1 METVSPQVADRFIHR
16 TEETLMFTSPEQ
28 FASATK
34 TLFDLQMQTFDM
46 LANKTVKGLEQVMAL
61 NMATARSTM
70 DKTLEASRDL
80 SQARDARAAFD
91 ALSAR
96 MSPDMSGGVEYR
108 DQMKVIIEEM
118 QSEFRRAADVHVA
131 EAKSTLSALI
141 YDVTQNVKPGS
152 ENAVEIIKAA
162 IDNAFK
168 GYEQVTQATRD
179 AVKNVEEQIAKA
191 ASLVTPGADKAAPGA
206 QQGDQPAQ

>member
-1 METVSPQVADRFIHR
+1 
-16 TEETLMFTSPEQ
+16 MFTSPEQ

-61 NMATARSTM
+61 NMATARNTM
-70 DKTLEASRDL
+70 DKTLAASRDVT
-80 SQARDARAAFD
+80 QAQDARAAFD

-96 MSPDMSGGVEYR
+96 MTPDMSGSVEYR

-118 QSEFRRAADVHVA
+118 QNEFRRAADVHVA

-168 GYEQVTQATRD
+168 GYEQVTQATRQ
-179 AVKNVEEQIAKA
+179 AVQNVEEQIAKA
-191 ASLVTPGADKAAPGA
+191 SSLVNPGMAKPAGA
-206 QQGDQPAQ
+206 DQPADKQAE

>member
-1 METVSPQVADRFIHR
+1 
-16 TEETLMFTSPEQ
+16 MFTSPEQ

-70 DKTLEASRDL
+70 DKTLSASRDL

-96 MSPDMSGGVEYR
+96 MSPDMSASTEYR
-108 DQMKVIIEEM
+108 DQMKSIIEEM

-152 ENAVEIIKAA
+152 ENAVEIIKTA

-168 GYEQVTQATRD
+168 GYEQVTQATRQ
-179 AVKNVEEQIAKA
+179 AVQTVEAQIAKA
-191 ASLVTPGADKAAPGA
+191 SSMVQPGMQKTE
-206 QQGDQPAQ
+206 

>member
-1 METVSPQVADRFIHR
+1 
-16 TEETLMFTSPEQ
+16 MFTSPEQ

-46 LANKTVKGLEQVMAL
+46 LANKTDKGLEQVMAL

-70 DKTLEASRDL
+70 DKTLAASRDI
-80 SQARDARAAFD
+80 SQAQDARAAFD

-96 MSPDMSGGVEYR
+96 MSPDMSGSVEYR

-162 IDNAFK
+162 IENAFK

-179 AVKNVEEQIAKA
+179 AVKNVEDQIAKA
-191 ASLVTPGADKAAPGA
+191 SSQFTPATGGQSGGQSGTPSGDK
-206 QQGDQPAQ
+206 PAQ

>member
-1 METVSPQVADRFIHR
+1 
-16 TEETLMFTSPEQ
+16 MFTSPEQ

-96 MSPDMSGGVEYR
+96 MAPDMTGSVEYR

-152 ENAVEIIKAA
+152 ENAVEIIKSA
-162 IDNAFK
+162 IENAFK

-191 ASLVTPGADKAAPGA
+191 SSLVTPGGEKAASGAQPADK
-206 QQGDQPAQ
+206 PAQ

>member
-1 METVSPQVADRFIHR
+1 
-16 TEETLMFTSPEQ
+16 MFTSPEQ

-96 MSPDMSGGVEYR
+96 MAPDMAGGVEYR
-108 DQMKVIIEEM
+108 DQMKVIIDEM

-168 GYEQVTQATRD
+168 GYEQVTQATRE

-191 ASLVTPGADKAAPGA
+191 SSLVSPAGDKPTGDKPA
-206 QQGDQPAQ
+206 QGEQPAQ

>member
-1 METVSPQVADRFIHR
+1 
-16 TEETLMFTSPEQ
+16 
-28 FASATK
+28 
-34 TLFDLQMQTFDM
+34 
-46 LANKTVKGLEQVMAL
+46 MAL

-70 DKTLEASRDL
+70 DKTLAASRDV

-96 MSPDMSGGVEYR
+96 MTPDMSGSVEYR

-118 QSEFRRAADVHVA
+118 QGEFRRAADVHVA

-191 ASLVTPGADKAAPGA
+191 SSLVNPGTEKAASGA
-206 QQGDQPAQ
+206 QSGDKPAQ